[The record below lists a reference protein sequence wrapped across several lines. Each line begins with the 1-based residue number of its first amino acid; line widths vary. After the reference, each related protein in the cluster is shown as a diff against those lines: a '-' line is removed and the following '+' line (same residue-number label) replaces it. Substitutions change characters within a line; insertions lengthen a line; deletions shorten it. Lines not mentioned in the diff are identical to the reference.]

1 MDRIKDLTRAEEE
14 VMMALWKR
22 GPSFVKDLLEEYE
35 EPRPAYNTVSTIT
48 RILQKKG
55 FVGHDSF
62 GKSHQYFALVT
73 KDEYREYALQKLI
86 ANYFDGAPMKVVEY
100 FVESEMIPE
109 LAPKKGRTR
118 KKDNGEEEQLDLF
131 L

>member
-1 MDRIKDLTRAEEE
+1 MDQLKDLTRAEEE

-55 FVGHDSF
+55 FVGHESF
-62 GKSHQYFALVT
+62 GKSHQYFPLVS
-73 KDEYREYALQKLI
+73 KDDYREYALHKLVSG
-86 ANYFDGAPMKVVEY
+86 YFDGAPMKVVEY
-100 FVESEMIPE
+100 FAENEMIPE
-109 LAPKKGRTR
+109 LTLRKGKSK
-118 KKDNGEEEQLDLF
+118 KKDSGEEEQLDLF
-131 L
+131 Q